1 MMEQDFRWMRAAL
14 ALAERGLGQTQ
25 PNPSVGCIIVQG
37 GRVVGRG
44 WTQPGGRPHAEA
56 MALEQAGA
64 AAEGATVYVTLEP
77 CAHESARGPS
87 CTSLLLAAKPARVVI
102 ATQDPDP
109 RTSGDGA
116 RALAEAGVATIT
128 GVFERE
134 AVRQQRGFRLSLA
147 EGRPEV
153 TLKLATS
160 LDGCIA
166 LESGESRWIT
176 GVEARAHAHLERAR
190 HDVIL
195 IGRRTLETDDPLL
208 DVRLAGLENRSPR
221 PVVASRTLN
230 AIPATLRL
238 AEKAD
243 ILAGGSLPEMLA
255 GLAAQGSLRV
265 LAEGGAGLAAELLKA
280 DLVDRLLW
288 YTAPIV
294 IGKGRSGV
302 DDLGLARLSEA
313 HGRWNMLDNCMLGE
327 VRLAVLER
335 IR

>member
-1 MMEQDFRWMRAAL
+1 MRAAL

-25 PNPSVGCIIVQG
+25 PNPSVGCVIVKDG
-37 GRVVGRG
+37 VVIGRG

-56 MALEQAGA
+56 MALEHAGP

-77 CAHESARGPS
+77 CAHQSPRGPS
-87 CTSLLLAAKPARVVI
+87 CTSLLLKARPARVVI
-102 ATQDPDP
+102 AAQDPDP
-109 RTSGDGA
+109 RTQGHGA
-116 RALAEAGVATIT
+116 RALAEAGIHTIT
-128 GVFERE
+128 GVCEAE
-134 AVRQQRGFRLSLA
+134 AVRQQRGFRLRLA

-166 LESGESRWIT
+166 LGNGESRWIT
-176 GVEARAHAHLERAR
+176 GPEARAHAHVERAR

-195 IGRRTLETDDPLL
+195 IGRRTLEADDPLL
-208 DVRLAGLENRSPR
+208 DVRLPGLEHRSPR
-221 PVVASRTLN
+221 PVVASRTLG
-230 AIPATLRL
+230 AIPPTLRL
-238 AEKAD
+238 AGKAD
-243 ILAGGSLPEMLA
+243 ILSAGSLPEMLA
-255 GLAAQGSLRV
+255 GLAAQGALRV

-288 YTAPIV
+288 YTAPII

-302 DDLGLARLSEA
+302 EDLGLERLADA
-313 HGRWNMLDNCMLGE
+313 HGRWRQIDNCLLGE
-327 VRLAVLER
+327 VRLAVFER

>member
-1 MMEQDFRWMRAAL
+1 MRVAL
-14 ALAERGLGQTQ
+14 TLAERGLGQTQ
-25 PNPSVGCIIVQG
+25 PNPSVGCVIVKDS
-37 GRVVGRG
+37 RVVGRG

-56 MALEQAGA
+56 MALEQAGD

-77 CAHESARGPS
+77 CAHVSPRGPS
-87 CTSLLLAAKPARVVI
+87 CTSLLLKARPARVVI

-109 RTSGDGA
+109 RTRGDGA
-116 RALAEAGVATIT
+116 RALAEAGIATIT
-128 GVFERE
+128 GVCEAE
-134 AVRQQRGFRLSLA
+134 AVRQQRGFRLRLA

-166 LESGESRWIT
+166 LASGESRWIT
-176 GVEARAHAHLERAR
+176 GPQARAHAHLERAR

-221 PVVASRTLN
+221 PVVASRTLD

-238 AEKAD
+238 AGKAE
-243 ILAGGSLPEMLA
+243 ILAGESLPEMLA
-255 GLAAQGSLRV
+255 GLAAQGALRV
-265 LAEGGAGLAAELLKA
+265 LAEGGAGLAADLLKH

-302 DDLGLARLSEA
+302 EDFGLERLGDA
-313 HGRWNMLDNCMLGE
+313 HGRWNMLDNSLLGE
-327 VRLAVLER
+327 VRLAVFER

>member
-1 MMEQDFRWMRAAL
+1 MRVAL
-14 ALAERGLGQTQ
+14 TLAERGLGQTQ
-25 PNPSVGCIIVQG
+25 PNPSVGCVIVKDS
-37 GRVVGRG
+37 RVVGRG

-56 MALEQAGA
+56 MALEQAGD

-77 CAHESARGPS
+77 CAHVSPRGPS
-87 CTSLLLAAKPARVVI
+87 CTSLLLKARPARVVI

-109 RTSGDGA
+109 RTRGDGA
-116 RALAEAGVATIT
+116 RALAEAGIATIT
-128 GVFERE
+128 GVCEAE
-134 AVRQQRGFRLSLA
+134 AVRQQRGFRLRLA

-166 LESGESRWIT
+166 LASGESRWIT
-176 GVEARAHAHLERAR
+176 GPQARAHAHLERAR

-195 IGRRTLETDDPLL
+195 IGRRTLEADDPLL

-221 PVVASRTLN
+221 PVVASRTLD
-230 AIPATLRL
+230 AIPAALRL
-238 AEKAD
+238 AGKAE
-243 ILAGGSLPEMLA
+243 ILAGESLPEMLA
-255 GLAAQGSLRV
+255 GLAAQGALRV
-265 LAEGGAGLAAELLKA
+265 LAEGGAGLAADLLKH

-302 DDLGLARLSEA
+302 EDFGLERLGDA
-313 HGRWNMLDNCMLGE
+313 HGRWNMLDNSLLGE
-327 VRLAVLER
+327 VRLAVFER

>member
-1 MMEQDFRWMRAAL
+1 MRTAL
-14 ALAERGLGQTQ
+14 TLAERGLGQTQ
-25 PNPSVGCIIVQG
+25 PNPSVGCVIVRD

-56 MALEQAGA
+56 MALAQAGA

-77 CAHESARGPS
+77 CAHESPRGPS
-87 CTSLLLAAKPARVVI
+87 CTSLLLAARPARVVI

-109 RTSGDGA
+109 RTCGDGA
-116 RALAEAGVATIT
+116 RALAEAGIRTIT
-128 GVFERE
+128 GVCERE
-134 AVRQQRGFRLSLA
+134 AVRQQRGFRLRLG

-160 LDGCIA
+160 LDGRIA
-166 LESGESRWIT
+166 LANGESRWIT
-176 GVEARAHAHLERAR
+176 GPDARRHAHLERAR

-195 IGRRTLETDDPLL
+195 IGRRTLVADDPLL
-208 DVRLAGLENRSPR
+208 DVRLPGLENRSPR
-221 PVVASRTLN
+221 PVVASRTLD

-238 AEKAD
+238 ADRAE
-243 ILAGGSLPEMLA
+243 ILAGETPAEMLA
-255 GLAAQGSLRV
+255 GLAAEGCLRV
-265 LAEGGAGLAAELLKA
+265 LAEGGAGLAADLLKA

-294 IGKGRSGV
+294 IGNGRSGV
-302 DDLGLARLSEA
+302 EDLGLTRLNEA
-313 HGRWNMLDNCMLGE
+313 HGRWSMLDTCLLGE
-327 VRLAVLER
+327 VRLAVFER

>member
-1 MMEQDFRWMRAAL
+1 MRVAL
-14 ALAERGLGQTQ
+14 TLAERGLGQTQ
-25 PNPSVGCIIVQG
+25 PNPSVGCVIVKG
-37 GRVVGRG
+37 SRVVGRG

-56 MALEQAGA
+56 MALEQAGD

-77 CAHESARGPS
+77 CAHVSPRGPS
-87 CTSLLLAAKPARVVI
+87 CTSLLLKARPARVVI

-109 RTSGDGA
+109 RTRGDGA
-116 RALAEAGVATIT
+116 RALAEAGIATIT
-128 GVFERE
+128 GVCEAE
-134 AVRQQRGFRLSLA
+134 AVRQQRGFRLRLA

-166 LESGESRWIT
+166 LASGESRWIT
-176 GVEARAHAHLERAR
+176 GPQARAHAHLERAR

-195 IGRRTLETDDPLL
+195 IGRRTLEADDPLL

-221 PVVASRTLN
+221 PVVASRTLD
-230 AIPATLRL
+230 AIPAALRL
-238 AEKAD
+238 AGKAE
-243 ILAGGSLPEMLA
+243 ILAGESLPEMLA
-255 GLAAQGSLRV
+255 GLAAQGALRV
-265 LAEGGAGLAAELLKA
+265 LAEGGAGLAADLLKH

-302 DDLGLARLSEA
+302 EDFGLERLGDA
-313 HGRWNMLDNCMLGE
+313 HGRWNMLDNSLLGE
-327 VRLAVLER
+327 VRLAVFER